1 MASPFGC
8 FNVQEFKVQS
18 ERSEH
23 IGYAE
28 LKVRADSC
36 HSWLTFEWQKS
47 FLCFGLA
54 GSKA

>member
-18 ERSEH
+18 EHSEH

-36 HSWLTFEWQKS
+36 DSWLTFECLRR
-47 FLCFGLA
+47 FYA
-54 GSKA
+54 